1 MVILLYCDMK
11 CFCSLFQSNLFS
23 FIHYVFHQLLS
34 SLYSIFP
41 LFIVGILL
49 SIAIAVDPPGPITL
63 RNPSGEVTTDVVLMK
78 YIPTGDFLFE
88 STTADGNWSLEPSL
102 PMGVYM
108 DKEARRISGTPS
120 MDMTRKLYNLT
131 LTNSAGSSS
140 LLFFIEVTL
149 CSEGF
154 YVVRE
159 VGDMRG
165 GHFSLKYDNTV
176 LEDKDYSASIE
187 DSYFCIA
194 NGNLEFTLSCTESSY
209 DNCMG
214 RVSSTNNN
222 VFIHLIVKPGENQT
236 AVISMTPTSAPS
248 ISVDSKDIIVPSKTN
263 VNFILTV
270 RGVYSTI
277 SFNPS
282 LPDGLSFSSDRLS
295 IKGSISQSG
304 VYRSTIL
311 ASNSI
316 GTTEVPLTF
325 YVDNCPEQQQPLKLS
340 SSSSIEGG
348 YLLSSL
354 DGTVLTNRTIDTHP
368 FYSLHCLPAGEYKLS
383 MYGSLE
389 KPIWENG
396 LLSHDSNGVLIE
408 SFQKTS
414 SDSLQEERF
423 VIGDFVNEASQFA
436 YIVADRMDANWVS
449 KKFNEK
455 NWKMGV
461 SGQWGRFDSHNGAYF
476 RRQFTISN
484 PLKYSQMLIE
494 VTVVHAT
501 ELFLNGVKIGSMK
514 TKDKAVT
521 SRLYLPSTYLV
532 ENVNQ
537 VALSV
542 KGVTGAEI
550 IFSMRFHLITSQCLL
565 PTLSGIASSNE
576 KNPIS
581 GHEVENAFSENYS
594 WWESRQVP
602 VEMKYT
608 LNDDGNFMPSSLT
621 MATDSSEDARPLS
634 FDVFGVVLDPST
646 SAVKSEDLIGSVSCH
661 SFLIGTT
668 VERVELNPKQPYNSI
683 RIVFNQS
690 SGDQT
695 LRVKGITFQT
705 CQESKCKKKIGRKSV
720 RVGSVVTE
728 NCSIGSYGINQYR
741 CGRKDVEPV
750 WIEDSS
756 MCLAKFAPKAFAYVD
771 TSFVVNG
778 MRKNSLSTIQRVVNS
793 IVPNVLIVKSQEI
806 TFPLLVETVDETVSL
821 DVTMRFTIDRELGKY
836 VEKTMKAYQSQFVDS
851 MKEQLKNDVKIS
863 VETKLYLPFP
873 WQNVI
878 IVIIVIVLLVIA
890 FMLGLLCMSSIS
902 RKGVKSPRKS
912 LRKADHESLLDST
925 DVYLVSL

>member
-1 MVILLYCDMK
+1 MYSI
-11 CFCSLFQSNLFS
+11 
-23 FIHYVFHQLLS
+23 QLL
-34 SLYSIFP
+34 LLCIYFF
-41 LFIVGILL
+41 LFFIVDIIL
-49 SIAIAVDPPGPITL
+49 STSIAVDPPGPITL

-78 YIPTGDFLFE
+78 YIPTGDYLFE
-88 STTADGNWSLEPSL
+88 STTADGNWSIEPSL

-108 DKEARRISGTPS
+108 DKETRKISGTPS
-120 MDMTRKLYNLT
+120 MDMARKLYNLT

-140 LLFFIEVTL
+140 LLFFIEVAL

-159 VGDMRG
+159 IGDMRG
-165 GHFSLKYDNTV
+165 GHFSLKYGNTV

-187 DSYFCIA
+187 DSYFCLA

-236 AVISMTPTSAPS
+236 ATISMVPTAAPS
-248 ISVDSKDIIVPSKTN
+248 IYVDSKDIIVPSKTN
-263 VNFILTV
+263 INFILTV
-270 RGVYSTI
+270 RGVYSSI

-282 LPDGLSFSSDRLS
+282 LPDGLSFSNDRLS
-295 IKGSISQSG
+295 VKGSISQSG
-304 VYRSTIL
+304 VYQSTIL
-311 ASNSI
+311 ASNSV
-316 GTTEVPLTF
+316 GTTEVPLSF
-325 YVDNCPEQQQPLKLS
+325 FVDNCPEQQQPLKLS

-354 DGTVLTNRTIDTHP
+354 DGMVLTNRTIGSHP
-368 FYSLHCLPAGEYKLS
+368 FYSLHCLPVGEYKLS
-383 MYGSLE
+383 MYGSVE
-389 KPIWENG
+389 KPTWENG
-396 LLSHDSNGVLIE
+396 LLSRDSNGVLIE

-414 SDSLQEERF
+414 NYAIQEERF
-423 VIGDFVNEASQFA
+423 VIGDLVNEGTQFA
-436 YIVADRMDANWVS
+436 YMLADKMDDNWVN

-461 SGQWGRFDSHNGAYF
+461 SGQWGRFDSHNSAYF
-476 RRQFTISN
+476 RRQVTVNN

-494 VTVVHAT
+494 VTVMYTT
-501 ELFLNGVKIGSMK
+501 EVFLNGVKIGFMK

-521 SRLYLPSTYLV
+521 SRLYIPTTYLV

-537 VALSV
+537 IAVSI
-542 KGVTGAEI
+542 KGVSSAEI
-550 IFSMRFHLITSQCLL
+550 VFKMHLHLITSQCLL
-565 PTLSGIASSNE
+565 PTLSGTASSNE
-576 KNPIS
+576 KAPVS

-594 WWESRQVP
+594 WWESHQVP
-602 VEMKYT
+602 VEMKYL
-608 LNDDGNFMPSSLT
+608 LNDDSFFMPSSMT
-621 MATDSSEDARPLS
+621 MATDSSENARPLS

-646 SAVKSEDLIGSVSCH
+646 STVKSEDLIGSVSCH

-690 SGDQT
+690 SGDQA

-728 NCSIGSYGINQYR
+728 SCSIGSYGINQYR
-741 CGRKDVEPV
+741 CGRVDVEPT
-750 WIEDSS
+750 WIEDKS

-771 TSFVVNG
+771 TTFVVSG

-793 IVPNVLIVKSQEI
+793 IVPSVLVVKSQEI
-806 TFPLLVETVDETVSL
+806 AFPLLVETIDETVSL
-821 DVTMRFTIDRELGKY
+821 EVTMRFTIDRELGKY

-851 MKEQLKNDVKIS
+851 MKEQLKNDVKIT

-878 IVIIVIVLLVIA
+878 IVIVVIVLVVIA
-890 FMLGLLCMSSIS
+890 FMLGLICMSSLS
-902 RKGVKSPRKS
+902 RKGVKSSRKS
-912 LRKADHESLLDST
+912 LRKADRESLLDST
-925 DVYLVSL
+925 DVYSCFL